1 MKTRNL
7 FCLLGILL
15 GAPALRADSPLEIAT
30 TNENTLNDLFHRV
43 PAFSP
48 IYDKPQRQISAL
60 QEQLYLFERKMRGEG
75 LPPDLEQH
83 FSRNYGAI
91 IHALVD
97 DRISEEQGREL
108 FSIHRQL
115 IDHTHVWMTK
125 RVRNENY
132 PAELALNLDYFN
144 EELERSAIPLFE
156 VATEMR
162 TPVINGYQVWVG
174 ELLAL
179 GRCSGILAPG
189 DIERIRVKA
198 DELERFECYFKAD
211 GVLQNYER
219 ELLHERFLHLTRETI
234 AVVSR

>member
-1 MKTRNL
+1 MKTRHL
-7 FCLLGILL
+7 FCLAGLLL
-15 GAPALRADSPLEIAT
+15 GSPVLRADPFVEVAT

-48 IYDKPQRQISAL
+48 IYDKPQRRISAL

-75 LPPDLEQH
+75 LPADLESH

-91 IHALVD
+91 LNALVD

-108 FSIHRQL
+108 LSIHRQL
-115 IDHTHVWMTK
+115 IDHTHVWLTK

-156 VATEMR
+156 VASDVR
-162 TPVINGYQVWVG
+162 TPVINGYQAWVG

-179 GRCSGILAPG
+179 GECSGILAPG
-189 DIERIRVKA
+189 DLDRIRVKA
-198 DELERFECYFKAD
+198 DELERFECYYKAD

-219 ELLHERFLHLTRETI
+219 ELLHERFIHLTRETI
-234 AVVSR
+234 EVVSR